1 MIVYWKK
8 NSAALN
14 CWKNKILFLKVQ
26 RKFLTKEQALQK
38 LRQYCAYQERSHN
51 EVRQKLY
58 ELGIHKPHHD
68 EIIST
73 LIEEDYLNEERF
85 AKAFAGGKFRMKDWG
100 RKKIY
105 YALKEKK
112 VSEYSIKLAMKEIDE
127 EAYLKNIRELVEEK
141 YESLKDDQ
149 YLTRKKKTIDYM
161 IQKGYEF
168 DLVTKAVN
176 EITGK

>member
-1 MIVYWKK
+1 
-8 NSAALN
+8 
-14 CWKNKILFLKVQ
+14 VQ

-38 LRQYCAYQERSHN
+38 LRQYCAYQERSHH
-51 EVRQKLY
+51 EVQQKLY
-58 ELGIHKPHHD
+58 ELGIHKLHHD

-85 AKAFAGGKFRMKDWG
+85 AKAFAGGKFRMKEWG

-112 VSEYSIKLAMKEIDE
+112 VSEYNIKQAMKEINE
-127 EAYLKNIRELVEEK
+127 EDYFKNLKELVEEK
-141 YESLKDDQ
+141 YESLKEEQ

-168 DLVTKAVN
+168 DLVTKALN
-176 EITGK
+176 ELANQ